1 MTEAARAPF
10 TGEDARNTV
19 PAAGPTLSPALDALR
34 AAIAEPPIE
43 YRPEL
48 RWWLAEGLHTDA
60 TIRREIAAAHRLGFG
75 GMEFLA
81 MPEEN
86 IDETRYGWGSEEWTH
101 DSHMIVAETTARGM
115 SFSFT
120 SGTNWSNANLPT
132 ITPDDPAAAQ
142 ELNVAHESVRGARS
156 GPLPRIDLDADHG
169 AGGLPG
175 SRVAPKRQHFVAAV
189 AGVVVPDHVDA
200 SDDAAP
206 GTVGPTGAAS
216 PAAQQPAPILDVDTL
231 TDLTAHVSGHEGAEA
246 LDWTPPDSRDWRLF
260 VFWMHGTGQTAS
272 PSASVNYT
280 VNYLDRDG
288 VDAVIDYWRDV
299 VLTDGLKADIAR
311 NPRAQMYMDSLE
323 LNTWGEGGMFWG
335 RCVAEEFRNRRGY
348 DITPWLPL
356 LTRSAPLMAVS
367 TRYRFEPDAAHG
379 VEVTKVRHDYVAT
392 LTDLYIE
399 HMLQPFAQF
408 LHEYGISLRAEIS
421 YGLPFELT
429 RPGAAVDGIEA
440 ESLEFG
446 AQIDAYRLMAGPAHL
461 LGKQY
466 SSETGATT
474 RNHMLPHRFY
484 DQIINTQLAAGI
496 TKTVL
501 HGWSS
506 PAGAAGTTEWPG
518 HEGMLP
524 MFSERFDTRQP
535 AAEFY
540 PLWNRAVGRMQQVLR
555 RGRPRIDVGILRTDH
570 FTDNSSGMMFYDGD
584 TRIPDEV
591 AYGTM
596 WMRNRQNHWWR
607 DLGMQD
613 AGWGYEFFDGSLL
626 LREDMTFADGVVQ
639 PDGPGYQALVVYQE
653 ALDADVAARLLDW
666 ARAGLRVLIV
676 NGASELKRLETGE
689 YFHYAAAA
697 ARTPG
702 RDGRDEELATTMTA
716 LKALP
721 SVAKIDDPAHTVEA
735 LRSLGLVGYHEFD
748 VPNQNVLAY
757 ERIDGDLTHVYVY
770 HFLYETGQDTEVA
783 LHLPGAGTAYWLDQ
797 WSGRFHEL
805 GDAHAEPI
813 GPDRSDV
820 TVVPVRL
827 RPGEAAI
834 ITLDRSAPAATGE
847 AGPSGTAGTRRAD
860 DAVVVELP
868 DWEITVDSWDAGP
881 DELIEEDRG
890 LGYVTRE
897 VLPTT
902 VTTRLRAGAS
912 ALEPWKDL
920 DRVGPEV
927 SGVGEYR
934 TTFTLAAV
942 PAGRLVL
949 DLGDVC
955 GGLGSVSING
965 GAPIGF
971 DTSAPRVDVTG
982 LLHPGGNDV
991 VVRVSS
997 SLSNRL
1003 RARGYY
1009 ETIPDISAALSGKA
1023 EATHD
1028 VPVRSY
1034 GLLGPVRLLARS

>member
-1 MTEAARAPF
+1 MTEPVKIPFAGEAAQ
-10 TGEDARNTV
+10 
-19 PAAGPTLSPALDALR
+19 PAAPTSLEALR
-34 AAIAEPPIE
+34 ATIAEPPIE

-60 TIRREIAAAHRLGFG
+60 TIRHEIAAAYRLGFG

-86 IDETRYGWGSEEWTH
+86 IDESRYGWGSEEWTH
-101 DSHMIVAETTARGM
+101 DSHTVVAETTARGM

-142 ELNVAHESVRGARS
+142 ELNVEYEAVSRRRS
-156 GPLPRIDLDADHG
+156 GPLPRVDLGADRG
-169 AGGLPG
+169 ESAVPG
-175 SRVAPKRQHFVAAV
+175 DRVSPKQQHLVAVVAAV
-189 AGVVVPDHVDA
+189 VADSGTATSDSSAPA
-200 SDDAAP
+200 SDGTATVP
-206 GTVGPTGAAS
+206 GADGGASTA
-216 PAAQQPAPILDVDTL
+216 AAQAPAPVIDVATL
-231 TDLTAHVSGHEGAEA
+231 TNLTAHVTGDEGAEA

-272 PSASVNYT
+272 PSTSVNYT

-288 VDAVIDYWRDV
+288 VDAVIDYWHDV
-299 VLTDGLKADIAR
+299 VLTDDLKADIAR

-323 LNTWGEGGMFWG
+323 LSTWGEGGMFWG
-335 RCVAEEFRNRRGY
+335 HCVADEFHARRSY

-356 LTRSAPLMAVS
+356 LVRSAPQMAVS
-367 TRYRFEPDAAHG
+367 TRYRFEPDAAHRM
-379 VEVTKVRHDYVAT
+379 EVAKVRHDYVAT

-399 HMLQPFAQF
+399 HMLQPFAEF
-408 LHEYGISLRAEIS
+408 LHEQGIALRAEIS

-429 RPGAAVDGIEA
+429 RPGAAVDGIET

-446 AQIDAYRLMAGPAHL
+446 SQIDAYRLMAGPAHL

-506 PAGAAGTTEWPG
+506 PAGAEGTTEWPG

-540 PLWNRAVGRMQQVLR
+540 PLWNRAIGRMQQVLR

-570 FTDNSSGMMFYDGD
+570 FTDNSSGMMFYDGER
-584 TRIPDEV
+584 RIPDED
-591 AYGTM
+591 AYGRM

-613 AGWGYEFFDGSLL
+613 AGWGYEFLDGSLL
-626 LREDMTFADGVVQ
+626 LREDVTFADGVVQ
-639 PDGPGYQALVVYQE
+639 PDGPGYQALIVYQE
-653 ALDADVAARLLDW
+653 TLDADVAARLLDW
-666 ARAGLRVLIV
+666 ARVGLRVLIV

-689 YFHYAAAA
+689 YFHYATAA

-702 RDGRDEELATTMTA
+702 RDGRDAELAATMAA

-721 SVAKIDDPAHTVEA
+721 SVAEIDDPARTVAA
-735 LRSLGLVGYHEFD
+735 LRGLGVTGYHEFAA
-748 VPNQNVLAY
+748 PNQNLLAY
-757 ERIDGDLTHVYVY
+757 ERSDGDLTHVYVY
-770 HFLYETGQDTEVA
+770 HFLYETGPNTDVE
-783 LHLPGAGTAYWLDQ
+783 LRLPGAGTVYQLDQ

-805 GDAHAEPI
+805 GDAHTEPL
-813 GPDRSDV
+813 GPEHSDV
-820 TVVPVRL
+820 TIVPVHL
-827 RPGEAAI
+827 RPGEATV
-834 ITLDRSAPAATGE
+834 ITLDRSAGYSLGE
-847 AGPSGTAGTRRAD
+847 SGTVPS
-860 DAVVVELP
+860 VVAELP
-868 DWEITVDSWDAGP
+868 RWDITVESWDAGP
-881 DELIEEDRG
+881 DELIEEDRS

-897 VLPTT
+897 VRPTT
-902 VTTRLRAGAS
+902 AVTRLHSAS
-912 ALEPWKDL
+912 NTLAPWKDL
-920 DRVGPEV
+920 NGVGPEV

-934 TTFTLAAV
+934 TTLVLDAL
-942 PAGRLVL
+942 PAERLLL

-955 GGLGSVSING
+955 GGLGSVSVNG
-965 GAPIGF
+965 SAPVGF

-982 LLHPGGNDV
+982 LLHAGSNDV

-1009 ETIPDISAALSGKA
+1009 EAIPDVSAMLSGLPYRP
-1023 EATHD
+1023 HD
-1028 VPVRSY
+1028 VPVREY
-1034 GLLGPVRLLARS
+1034 GLLGPVCLLSEA